1 MSVLFVSDIRIFYL
15 LLFLSIIFS
24 HSFFFELIGAQSAKK
39 VRDKTTRRAARQTS
53 NVFAMFDQKQIAEFK
68 EAFSMIDHDN
78 DGFIDKEDLKDM
90 LSSLGQNP
98 TDEYI
103 DDMLSEAPG
112 AINFTMFLTLMG
124 EKLSGTDPENEILQ
138 AFECFD
144 DGNTGFI
151 SSKDLRE
158 FMTTMGNRF
167 TQEQVDIMYKGAP
180 PDKDGNFNYREFVRV
195 LKHGE

>member
-1 MSVLFVSDIRIFYL
+1 M
-15 LLFLSIIFS
+15 
-24 HSFFFELIGAQSAKK
+24 SAKK
-39 VRDKTTRRAARQTS
+39 VRDRSSRRPARQTS

-103 DDMLSEAPG
+103 DEMLAEAPG

-124 EKLSGTDPENEILQ
+124 EKLSGTDPENEIIQ

-144 DGNTGFI
+144 ENGTGFI
-151 SSKDLRE
+151 NARDLRE

-167 TQEQVDIMYKGAP
+167 TQEQVDVMFKGAP
-180 PDKDGNFNYREFVRV
+180 PDKDGNFNYRASTS
-195 LKHGE
+195 LPNWNWCKK